1 LVMKSQAY
9 MEIAQRHGIS
19 PVALAI
25 GKWLSHHG
33 LCNHF
38 VWPRVL
44 SPICCGYTNLSYW
57 F

>member
-19 PVALAI
+19 PIALAI